1 MTLRYDSLE
10 LSAMASFADRFAE
23 ISDAKHRAEGIGYP
37 EFHPKAGVFST
48 DGARGKIVRPNS
60 PYFNYLMLAAFP
72 EEREFE
78 VAMHFTQPALP
89 LFDLLR
95 LVGSKG
101 DFFLYDGDA
110 EKNKKYG
117 KKIGHFEMHGMQRA
131 CNEFEDVD
139 DIVKF
144 VRVYEQAHSQEIRA
158 IPLPRN
164 AMGFFRV
171 RTSGI
176 NEAQLYART
185 LCDLARR
192 RYP

>member
-110 EKNKKYG
+110 EKNKKYE
-117 KKIGHFEMHGMQRA
+117 KDVDHFAMQRMERA
-131 CNEFEDVD
+131 CNQFEDVGD
-139 DIVKF
+139 MVKF
-144 VRVYEQAHSQEIRA
+144 VREHEQEHPATVYST
-158 IPLPRN
+158 PSPRN

-185 LCDLARR
+185 LCGLARR